1 MVMLGWPPRA
11 PPPRSL
17 PTPSSSHAP
26 KADDSATAPNGRA
39 SPTRNPPRITK
50 SRLNLEGRTLCNV
63 NAREPAPR
71 ECCWYFRRSHF
82 KRVANEPMFAF
93 GGKAHTVPTHLFGDE
108 IYLAGLFRSGFSVP

>member
-1 MVMLGWPPRA
+1 MLMLGSPPRA
-11 PPPRSL
+11 PPPRSP
-17 PTPSSSHAP
+17 PTLSSLHAP
-26 KADDSATAPNGRA
+26 KSRRFSNSAERSGVT
-39 SPTRNPPRITK
+39 TRNPPRITK

-82 KRVANEPMFAF
+82 KRVANEPMSAF